1 MVPMN
6 TCKRTKLA
14 PGENENHIICK
25 PKGMG
30 RNRENKLITRRSPDA
45 MTARQIDY
53 IRDKPHVPKC
63 GEISKC
69 STWMAR
75 KYGTT
80 KTTWSSAN
88 GQKIATNGN
97 YKKTSPPE
105 TGNITQ
111 YDIKRTKQDTQKTA
125 RWITQRT
132 APLEITTTMTAKSE
146 WKQLRTHI
154 QQAPQH
160 RYPMTPQKN
169 HTPRTRMGAKRQ
181 NMGQMGGMGGI
192 TTKIHAKNASPKKTH
207 TTRP

>member
-88 GQKIATNGN
+88 GQKIATNEN
-97 YKKTSPPE
+97 YKKTSTE
-105 TGNITQ
+105 TGRGAR
-111 YDIKRTKQDTQKTA
+111 YDIKNEAGTTKNRKIDSSKKTP
-125 RWITQRT
+125 IG
-132 APLEITTTMTAKSE
+132 ITTTMTATE
-146 WKQLRTHI
+146 AW
-154 QQAPQH
+154 
-160 RYPMTPQKN
+160 
-169 HTPRTRMGAKRQ
+169 
-181 NMGQMGGMGGI
+181 
-192 TTKIHAKNASPKKTH
+192 IH
-207 TTRP
+207 